1 MVMKRRYAKSSLN
14 LTQTLEA
21 LRAGATISTAK
32 DFGGLYDSHKS
43 YGSFIM
49 GGAEKYSA
57 WPVDHRAMKALHD
70 RNLLVRT
77 AESTDRQTVWALKG
91 LYYHSNAF
99 TVVRDGD
106 WSTARCTVTASFT
119 PEDVYQGKVIALLAH
134 VPSFLKVVAFR
145 IPKDTDLF
153 LSVFGYVLQPC
164 WLFPPQDKPHFILDL
179 NPNAEGNVVCPN
191 CHHAGLL
198 ASWAPD
204 TDHVGCPNCG
214 WKVTNLVEKL

>member
-1 MVMKRRYAKSSLN
+1 MSRSRMKLN
-14 LTQTLEA
+14 VVELSQTDDFKGDV
-21 LRAGATISTAK
+21 RARLGNTKISVLGTNVLIATYIRPEKTAGGIILPDRSK
-32 DFGGLYDSHKS
+32 D
-43 YGSFIM
+43 
-49 GGAEKYSA
+49 
-57 WPVDHRAMKALHD
+57 
-70 RNLLVRT
+70 
-77 AESTDRQTVWALKG
+77 
-91 LYYHSNAF
+91 
-99 TVVRDGD
+99 
-106 WSTARCTVTASFT
+106 
-119 PEDVYQGKVIALLAH
+119 EDVYQGKVIALLAH